1 MKIAVI
7 GAGAVGASAAYA
19 MMISGTASEI
29 VLVDVNRHKAEGEA
43 MDLMHGAPFVRP
55 VTVTAGDYADCAGAD
70 LVVITAGAAQRPGET
85 RLELVKRNTD
95 IFGSIVPQITQAAPD
110 AILLVV
116 ANPVDILTYVTM
128 KISGLGPQRVLGSG
142 TVLDTARMR
151 ALVGQHVQVD
161 ARSVHAY
168 VIGEHG
174 DSEVLLWSQATVAG
188 LPLAEFARQRGVR
201 YDDTVRAAIEHSVRH
216 AAYEIIERKGATYY
230 AIGLGVR
237 NVAEAILRDHNTIL
251 PVSTLMT
258 GQFGINDI
266 CLSLPAVVD
275 RGGVEVVLE
284 PTMADAE
291 LAALQRSAMVLREVA
306 QSVGL

>member
-1 MKIAVI
+1 M
-7 GAGAVGASAAYA
+7 
-19 MMISGTASEI
+19 
-29 VLVDVNRHKAEGEA
+29 
-43 MDLMHGAPFVRP
+43 
-55 VTVTAGDYADCAGAD
+55 
-70 LVVITAGAAQRPGET
+70 
-85 RLELVKRNTD
+85 
-95 IFGSIVPQITQAAPD
+95 
-110 AILLVV
+110 
-116 ANPVDILTYVTM
+116 
-128 KISGLGPQRVLGSG
+128 LGSG

>member
-7 GAGAVGASAAYA
+7 GAGAVGACAAYA